1 MHHIRQTLIQNG
13 LKSSCLFPEGMEW
26 NTGMPR
32 HAMFSGCDGEIEY
45 LLMMRRNICHYAEV
59 LDTYGPCVVRS
70 TRWNNDSNMELY
82 CTTTDR
88 RAWSENIM
96 TISDEAFILL
106 CLVNY
111 SKRWYHECI
120 KESKLVSMMAVMS
133 ILYQQQMKR
142 ITNPLQMICFRWYV
156 SCSQRAHG
164 PKTTRK
170 TCP

>member
-45 LLMMRRNICHYAEV
+45 LLRMRQNICHYAEV

-88 RAWSENIM
+88 KAWSENIM

-111 SKRWYHECI
+111 SRRWYHECI
-120 KESKLVSMMAVMS
+120 KENKVVSMEMTS
-133 ILYQQQMKR
+133 TLY
-142 ITNPLQMICFRWYV
+142 
-156 SCSQRAHG
+156 
-164 PKTTRK
+164 
-170 TCP
+170 